1 VFDMSSEDIAVIGA
15 GSYGTCLAV
24 LFGKAG
30 HRVSLY
36 CRGADEARAI
46 DTARENTRYL
56 PGLPLPATVQVGS
69 DLAAAVR
76 GKRFVVGVTP
86 SHGIRDVFGRAAGAL
101 DPDAIVI
108 NASKGLEDGTLQS
121 IDAIYRDILPARI
134 AARATYLSG
143 PTFAAELAA
152 GMPAAIVLAGRDRDT
167 CEAAQQALSHLH
179 FRIYTTEDVLGVLVG
194 GALKNVIAVA
204 AGISDGLGYGSNSR
218 VALITRGLAEITR
231 MGIALGAHAQ
241 TFAGLSGMGDL
252 VLTCSGDASRNRRV
266 GLALGRG
273 RPIAD
278 ILAEMTQVAEGVK
291 TAKVAYQLAAK
302 LGVAAPITEA
312 MYLIMHAGVP
322 VREAIH
328 ALLTRPTRSERD

>member
-1 VFDMSSEDIAVIGA
+1 MSSEDIAVIGA

-24 LFGKAG
+24 LFGNAG

-36 CRGADEARAI
+36 CRGAEAAAAI
-46 DTARENTRYL
+46 DAARENTAYL
-56 PGLPLPATVQVGS
+56 PGHKLPATVQVGS
-69 DLAAAVR
+69 DLATAVR
-76 GKRFVVGVTP
+76 GKRFVFGVTP
-86 SHGIRDVFGRAAGAL
+86 SHGIRDVLGRAAPAL
-101 DPDAIVI
+101 DPDAVVV
-108 NASKGLEDGTLQS
+108 NAAKGLEDGTLKS
-121 IDAIYRDILPARI
+121 IDAIYRDVLPPRI

-152 GMPAAIVLAGRDRDT
+152 GMPAAIVLAGHDRET
-167 CEAAQQALSHLH
+167 TAAAQQALSHLH
-179 FRIYTTEDVLGVLVG
+179 FRIYTTDDVLGVLIG
-194 GALKNVIAVA
+194 GALKNVIAIG

-231 MGIALGAHAQ
+231 MGVALGAHAQ

-273 RPIAD
+273 RSMRE
-278 ILAEMTQVAEGVK
+278 ILGEMTQVAEGVK
-291 TAKVAYQLAAK
+291 TAKVARQLAEQ
-302 LGVAAPITEA
+302 LGVEAPITEA
-312 MYLIMHAGVP
+312 MYAIMHAGVP

-328 ALLTRPTRSERD
+328 AMLTRPTRSERD

>member
-1 VFDMSSEDIAVIGA
+1 MSSEDIAVIGA

-24 LFGKAG
+24 LFGNAG

-36 CRGADEARAI
+36 CRGADTAAAI
-46 DTARENTRYL
+46 DAARENAAYL
-56 PGLPLPATVQVGS
+56 PGHKLPPAVQVTS

-76 GKRFVVGVTP
+76 SKRFVFGVTP
-86 SHGIRDVFGRAAGAL
+86 SHVIRDVLGRAVPAL

-108 NASKGLEDGTLQS
+108 NASKGLEDGTLKS
-121 IDAIYRDILPARI
+121 IDAIYRDVLPARI
-134 AARATYLSG
+134 AERATYLSG
-143 PTFAAELAA
+143 PTFAGELAA
-152 GMPAAIVLAGRDRDT
+152 GMPAAIVLAGRDPET
-167 CEAAQQALSHLH
+167 AAAAQQALSHVH
-179 FRIYTTEDVLGVLVG
+179 FRIYTTDDVLGVLIG

-231 MGIALGAHAQ
+231 IGVALGAHAQ

-273 RPIAD
+273 RTISE
-278 ILAEMTQVAEGVK
+278 ILGEMTQVAEGVK
-291 TAKVAYQLAAK
+291 TTRVAKQLADR
-302 LGVAAPITEA
+302 LGVEAPITEA
-312 MYLIMHAGVP
+312 MYAIVYAGVP
-322 VREAIH
+322 VREAIDVM
-328 ALLTRPTRSERD
+328 LNRPTRSERD